1 VVISASIGIAIG
13 QHGSADELLRDA
25 DLALYGAKGA
35 GKDRFMLFE
44 ARMQTAASDRL
55 LLTIDLREAIEE
67 EQFFLLYQPTF
78 DLQTRDVTGVEALIR
93 WRHPTR
99 GVLAPDTFIALAEK
113 SGMIVPIG
121 RWVLDEACRQAALW
135 QARDAQLGISVNVS
149 ARQLERDEFI
159 DEVRRA
165 LSASGLDPSTL
176 TLEITETVLMRDAT
190 AAALGLDSL
199 KALGVRLAIDDFGT
213 GYSSLAYLRR
223 FDVDAIKIDRSFI
236 SGIAASEESG
246 ALIHTLIQLGRTLGL
261 QTLGEGVEEQAQ
273 LQMLQREHCDLG
285 QGFLLARPLEV
296 DAVEHFLMANSRAR
310 GP

>member
-1 VVISASIGIAIG
+1 
-13 QHGSADELLRDA
+13 
-25 DLALYGAKGA
+25 
-35 GKDRFMLFE
+35 
-44 ARMQTAASDRL
+44 MQTAASDRL